1 VDALAEPQTQYSWLD
16 VACGIG
22 NVLHHVRNILK
33 EKFPLLFFLI
43 KLFLLGKEKV
53 WKERANALYYF
64 GFDLDYNHVREC
76 QIVGDR
82 MGLHVEAQT
91 GQLEQLTNVYGSRR
105 FDMVSLINALHELP
119 MRQFPSLFLDMFAS
133 LTDDFVLRFYL
144 CSNDGRL
151 AIFDMAKLLEIEPG
165 ALPISDEEMQ
175 PFLDAFLSTFGVEN
189 VSQPVSKCQFSTT
202 EAFFF
207 RLRKNLVPNF
217 DKLYEQAKERF
228 VSELLEKWREI
239 LIHKLATLNQ
249 NIYQLADELFLMAS
263 EKANTTDKLNELSS
277 LTQQFWAC
285 YNELKTF

>member
-1 VDALAEPQTQYSWLD
+1 MRLDRLTTARCKNRIFSQELVFLSHIADALSEPQAQYSWLD

-22 NVLHHVRNILK
+22 NVLHHVRNIL
-33 EKFPLLFFLI
+33 
-43 KLFLLGKEKV
+43 
-53 WKERANALYYF
+53 KERANALYYF

-119 MRQFPSLFLDMFAS
+119 MKQFPSLFLDM
-133 LTDDFVLRFYL
+133 LYL

-151 AIFDMAKLLEIEPG
+151 AIFDMTKLLEIEPG

-175 PFLDAFLSTFGVEN
+175 PFLDAFFSVLGAEN

-217 DKLYEQAKERF
+217 DKLYEQGKERI
-228 VSELLEKWREI
+228 VTELLEKWREI
-239 LIHKLATLNQ
+239 LIHKLATLNGVFHKSVP
-249 NIYQLADELFLMAS
+249 LLRCL
-263 EKANTTDKLNELSS
+263 KSS
-277 LTQQFWAC
+277 VFSHFEE
-285 YNELKTF
+285 Y